1 MLALTLPDSFRLRI
15 NFTSGFVFDIL
26 NGWDQLMALPVD
38 EKLRRLRDPAT
49 RAEWDRLAQSTGR
62 FGAGDRQLGGLR
74 APRDVHRPRP
84 SRSRAASSAT
94 IATELG
100 KSAWDTMAD
109 MAVADGLRTVF
120 ANQDRGQDDATWRR
134 RVEVWRDARAVI
146 GASDA
151 GAHLDMIDSFSFST
165 TLLAKAVREHDLMP
179 VEEAVHHLTDG
190 RPRCT
195 ASAIGAGWPR
205 GSPPTSSCST
215 RRPSARA
222 RWRCGSTCPAA
233 PAGCTAGRSAS
244 STSSSTACRAWTA
257 RRCSTPAPGGCC
269 ARARHR
275 HCDRPLQKPL
285 DTDPCHYGMNRVMT
299 ADRPPTVDLRTA
311 HRDDT
316 RRVILEAFLELLDDE
331 SPLTISMPEV
341 AAKAGV
347 SVRTLYRYFPNKD
360 ALLEGANEWFSTRA
374 QQMIGSRMLGLD
386 DLAVYLE
393 NVWTAFSENV
403 AAVRVQHTSA
413 GGREFRARRTESTRQ
428 TVDEA
433 LPDEIPADRR
443 GDVVDLIAALA
454 SSSMFFELVE
464 RFGHSP
470 ASAAALS
477 THLIHLLVDSEVDA
491 AERSRP

>member
-1 MLALTLPDSFRLRI
+1 
-15 NFTSGFVFDIL
+15 
-26 NGWDQLMALPVD
+26 
-38 EKLRRLRDPAT
+38 
-49 RAEWDRLAQSTGR
+49 
-62 FGAGDRQLGGLR
+62 
-74 APRDVHRPRP
+74 
-84 SRSRAASSAT
+84 
-94 IATELG
+94 
-100 KSAWDTMAD
+100 
-109 MAVADGLRTVF
+109 
-120 ANQDRGQDDATWRR
+120 
-134 RVEVWRDARAVI
+134 
-146 GASDA
+146 
-151 GAHLDMIDSFSFST
+151 
-165 TLLAKAVREHDLMP
+165 
-179 VEEAVHHLTDG
+179 
-190 RPRCT
+190 
-195 ASAIGAGWPR
+195 
-205 GSPPTSSCST
+205 
-215 RRPSARA
+215 
-222 RWRCGSTCPAA
+222 
-233 PAGCTAGRSAS
+233 
-244 STSSSTACRAWTA
+244 
-257 RRCSTPAPGGCC
+257 
-269 ARARHR
+269 
-275 HCDRPLQKPL
+275 
-285 DTDPCHYGMNRVMT
+285 MNRVMT
-299 ADRPPTVDLRTA
+299 GSTASTVDLRTV

-341 AAKAGV
+341 AARAGV

-360 ALLEGANEWFSTRA
+360 ALLEGANEWFSARA

-386 DLAVYLE
+386 ELAVYLE

-470 ASAAALS
+470 ASAAALA